1 MQSANVKS
9 LGFKNLSKQVPS
21 SVEEFDQLAKEQG
34 AALREANRNILY
46 RSTLAD
52 FRSTLLHGSDEEKDA
67 QGNVTRPKVIGLD
80 ELTGIKRRTKV
91 TKPEARDDAGKV
103 TQEEVVAW
111 DETEDDFS
119 NRLWAELAKR
129 GDYPSPEAAQAAFES
144 HAQQVLDITPFDPSK
159 TERKSAGPK
168 KTPATYVDTA
178 KAIIDATGSLEN
190 AVKAFNGKNVIGAE
204 LPLTATL
211 DDLAA
216 AVWKDQAAK
225 KKQIAQGY
233 AA

>member
-1 MQSANVKS
+1 MQSTSVKS
-9 LGFKNLSKQVPS
+9 LGFKLTKQVPD
-21 SVEEFDQLAKEQG
+21 SVDEFDRLAKEQG

-52 FRSTLLHGSDEEKDA
+52 FRSTLLHGSDEEKDSA
-67 QGNVTRPKVIGLD
+67 GNVTRPKITGL
-80 ELTGIKRRTKV
+80 EEVTGVKRKTKV
-91 TKPEARDDAGKV
+91 TKPEQRDDAGKV

-111 DETEDDFS
+111 DESEDDYAT
-119 NRLWAELAKR
+119 RLWAELAKR
-129 GDYPSPEAAQAAFES
+129 GDYASPEAAQAAFES
-144 HAQQVLDITPFDPSK
+144 QAQSVLDAIPFDPSK

-178 KAIIDATGSLEN
+178 KAIVEAMGGSLEK
-190 AVKAFNGKNVIGAE
+190 AVEAFNKKNIAGITLAAN
-204 LPLTATL
+204 ATL